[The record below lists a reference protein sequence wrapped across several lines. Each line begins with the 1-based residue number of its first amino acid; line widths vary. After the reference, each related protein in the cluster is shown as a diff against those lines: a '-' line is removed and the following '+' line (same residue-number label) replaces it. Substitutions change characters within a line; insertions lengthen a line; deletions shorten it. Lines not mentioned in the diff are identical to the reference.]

1 MDTETG
7 VLFHIPSVCDSSY
20 FSSTDILSRNLG
32 MNNAQGYLHNV
43 DLIASVMT
51 LLAGNYLSPG
61 EERQC
66 HVMILYLYRTWDD
79 RCLDL

>member
-7 VLFHIPSVCDSSY
+7 VLFHILSVCDSSY
-20 FSSTDILSRNLG
+20 FSSTDTLSHNLG

-43 DLIASVMT
+43 DLTM

-66 HVMILYLYRTWDD
+66 HVMILYLYQMWDD
-79 RCLDL
+79 RCSDL